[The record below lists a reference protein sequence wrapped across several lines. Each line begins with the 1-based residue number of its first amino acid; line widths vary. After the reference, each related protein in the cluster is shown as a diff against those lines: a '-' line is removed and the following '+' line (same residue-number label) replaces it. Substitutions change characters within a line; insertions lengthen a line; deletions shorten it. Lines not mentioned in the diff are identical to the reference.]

1 MNATELI
8 EFNRSHVLAGEFLR
22 FATDDYLACRVC
34 LLNGL
39 FPGLRLG
46 AEAIEKYLKGFVL
59 YADPSHKKK
68 YLHNIK
74 DVAAAASQKSPGF
87 NTAQFSHVIDHLER
101 HYRQRYP
108 DVPDFDYGA
117 STGELAGIDEFVLHI
132 YESLPIPEAAKFRNV
147 GYYFFVCCSWNPM
160 PTPLVRYKEWL
171 ESDNVA
177 LNRVRNSLI
186 ERYQAVERELKR
198 R

>member
-8 EFNRSHVLAGEFLR
+8 EFNRSHALAGEFLR

-74 DVAAAASQKSPGF
+74 
-87 NTAQFSHVIDHLER
+87 T
-101 HYRQRYP
+101 
-108 DVPDFDYGA
+108 
-117 STGELAGIDEFVLHI
+117 
-132 YESLPIPEAAKFRNV
+132 
-147 GYYFFVCCSWNPM
+147 
-160 PTPLVRYKEWL
+160 
-171 ESDNVA
+171 
-177 LNRVRNSLI
+177 
-186 ERYQAVERELKR
+186 
-198 R
+198 